1 MTNDRAPA
9 FSTLSPSILDRED
22 RLRVGRQ
29 ILAVL
34 DRHLGEGGLAGR
46 RVLDIGCSS
55 GVITGLIAQA
65 AGQTVGIDVDER
77 ALARARVSAHPPRLE
92 FRTMSAVALD
102 FPSASFDVAVC

>member
-1 MTNDRAPA
+1 MTERMADDCATM

-34 DRHLGEGGLAGR
+34 EHHLGAGGLVGR

-55 GVITGLIAQA
+55 GIITGLIASA
-65 AGQTVGIDVDER
+65 AGPTVGIDVDEP
-77 ALARARVSAHPPRLE
+77 ALYAPVPRCTRRTLDSAR
-92 FRTMSAVALD
+92 
-102 FPSASFDVAVC
+102 